1 MNRCAAKMIN
11 RLRLFRAQRMHKTV
25 RFKIGELHEFYAE
38 MNAENIPYCVLRW
51 ADDVPFSG
59 ERDDAYSHDVD
70 HLIGRHTISNICR
83 LASERPGPA
92 KCDFYSINGERG
104 SAYATMPYLTP
115 ALAAKIL
122 RHRTRDEYPFYVPNT
137 RDSFF
142 SFAYHLVYHKGA
154 ESGIPTGID
163 GIKTNG
169 PPVRDY
175 LTELFRLA
183 KIAEIPLKHDVSLL
197 SIHELLRKHRWNMP
211 LDLMVRWPRK
221 HAVLRALMI
230 HDQVLL
236 RPLVDKAQGIYVFV
250 LRSQSRVSNDQKLA
264 VEMIS
269 NRFDVLDTR
278 VLNEYQVESLSRL
291 TRGGNWYEKSHI
303 HPIPPTDIIV
313 CREHANRGPLPNG
326 MSAQKIAKRYPE
338 ILNTDVLIK
347 REIRSALRKIQ
358 IRPENPTLVHA
369 TDNPTETVET
379 LLAIMHEEI
388 EKYLTFLN
396 KKAEIVNVVQER

>member
-1 MNRCAAKMIN
+1 MNSFAAKIIN

-25 RFKIGELHEFYAE
+25 RFKVGELHEFYAE

-59 ERDDAYSHDVD
+59 DRDDAYSHDVD
-70 HLIGRHTISNICR
+70 HLIGRHTISDICR
-83 LASERPGPA
+83 LASKRPGPA
-92 KCDFYSINGERG
+92 KCDFYSLNGERG
-104 SAYATMPYLTP
+104 SAYAAMPYLTP

-122 RHRTRDEYPFYVPNT
+122 QHRTQENHPFYVPNI

-142 SFAYHLVYHKGA
+142 SFAYHLVYHKGTK
-154 ESGIPTGID
+154 SGVPTGID
-163 GIKTNG
+163 GIKSN
-169 PPVRDY
+169 PSPARDY
-175 LTELFRLA
+175 LEELFRLA
-183 KIAEIPLKHDVSLL
+183 KLADIPLNNDVSLL

-221 HAVLRALMI
+221 HAILRALMSY
-230 HDQVLL
+230 DQALIQ
-236 RPLVDKAQGIYVFV
+236 PLVDRAAGIYIFV

-269 NRFDVLDTR
+269 ARFDVLDTC

-313 CREHANRGPLPNG
+313 CREHANRGPLPDG

-347 REIRSALRKIQ
+347 REIRSVLRKTQ
-358 IRPENPTLVHA
+358 NTPENPTLVHA

-379 LLAIMHEEI
+379 LLAVMDKETES
-388 EKYLTFLN
+388 YLDFLS
-396 KKAEIVNVVQER
+396 KKD